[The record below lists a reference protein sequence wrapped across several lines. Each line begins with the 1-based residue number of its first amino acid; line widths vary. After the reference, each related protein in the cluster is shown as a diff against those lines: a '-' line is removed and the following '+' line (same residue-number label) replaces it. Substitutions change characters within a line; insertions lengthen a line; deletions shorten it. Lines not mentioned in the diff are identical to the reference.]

1 MNRKTMAQ
9 KKEELLQ
16 DPVFKQEY
24 DALEESF
31 TLARALMHARVAAQL
46 TQEQVAARM
55 QTKQSVVARLESGR
69 SLPSLRTLHKYAEAT
84 GTRLR
89 ISFEPLA

>member
-1 MNRKTMAQ
+1 MIRKTMAQ

-31 TLARALMHARVAAQL
+31 SLARALMHARVAARL
-46 TQEQVAARM
+46 TQEQVATRM

-69 SLPSLRTLHKYAEAT
+69 SLPSLRTLHRYAEAT

>member
-1 MNRKTMAQ
+1 MIRKTMAQ

-31 TLARALMHARVAAQL
+31 NLARALMHARVAAHL

-69 SLPSLRTLHKYAEAT
+69 SMPSLRTLHKYAEAT

-89 ISFEPLA
+89 ISFESLA